1 MAAKKLLLSK
11 DKKIGGVCGGIADF
25 FDIDPTLIR
34 VVYVFLSFFSAA
46 FPGVLL
52 YVLLWAI
59 IPNQPSQS

>member
-59 IPNQPSQS
+59 IPNQPSHS